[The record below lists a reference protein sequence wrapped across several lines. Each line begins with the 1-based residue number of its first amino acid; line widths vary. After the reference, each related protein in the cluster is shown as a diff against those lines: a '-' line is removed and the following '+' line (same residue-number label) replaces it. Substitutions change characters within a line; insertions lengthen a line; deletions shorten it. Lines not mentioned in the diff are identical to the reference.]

1 MHKYYFKMWK
11 EPRTPRASRLR
22 QRKFEIIRHLPQ
34 LVDQLP
40 GTLTLSYTRCGKPT
54 CRCARGKGHP
64 AWSLTYMLR
73 GERHVDRIP
82 AAWAEEVQRR
92 VRAGRE
98 FQDAVREVLA
108 ANAQL
113 LLLARQQEKKARK
126 KKR

>member
-1 MHKYYFKMWK
+1 MWK

-40 GTLTLSYTRCGKPT
+40 GTLTLSYTRCGKPN
-54 CRCARGKGHP
+54 CRCARDKGHP
-64 AWSLTYMLR
+64 AWSLTYMLH
-73 GERHVDRIP
+73 GERHADRIP

-92 VRAGRE
+92 VHAGRE
-98 FQDAVREVLA
+98 FQDAVREVLT

-113 LLLARQQEKKARK
+113 LRLARQQEKKARK

>member
-1 MHKYYFKMWK
+1 LHKYYFKMWK

-64 AWSLTYMLR
+64 AWSLTYMLH